1 VKGLL
6 ATPGARADEA
16 PASAAAS
23 RRASS
28 RPAGASAPAEAFGE
42 VLATLSEA
50 PAPAA
55 GSRAGHPAAA
65 AHRDPSNAV
74 SAGPARAGAAPASAP
89 SVPPN
94 GAFAGQSAKSRLS
107 APRRQG
113 PVARGPSPLLAVPG
127 DAELG
132 SAGPAAVGA
141 PGATRPV
148 PGEPA
153 CGARPALGSAPAH
166 GQALGKASAETS
178 SSPAP
183 ARTAPAA
190 QGAGAPS
197 VSKTPVARA
206 SEPELPGLPPE
217 VLPAAASA
225 LLGAGLSPG
234 APDGAPASGDAEA
247 SNRTARAAAAATPG
261 RLSPFAPAETL
272 LASAG
277 PAADGVRAGSDP
289 RFGEGSGQPQAAR
302 AFPETASGETAAERP
317 PSSSR
322 RAGPST
328 GRPTAGDRVPGL
340 PSSNP
345 VGVPLAPNRDAQR
358 SSPEPAEAA
367 APASPPARA
376 EGASRR
382 KDTASEASPAKAAA
396 APAPS
401 SPPPFAAGTPA
412 ARAGASP
419 APAAPALPRLA
430 LAATAGDG
438 PPASVDG
445 ALLGNAAHLRISTGQ
460 AGVGDIEL
468 HLRVRGG
475 VAHLRVDGEGGH
487 LVGKSTTE
495 LSSAL
500 AGAGLS
506 LGKLET
512 PSAAPAGAQAD
523 ANRDPAGH
531 GGARDSQGEGF
542 RQPGGEPQ
550 ERAAATAPA
559 PRATGRTAN
568 RRGGIHVEA

>member
-1 VKGLL
+1 MKGLL
-6 ATPGARADEA
+6 ATPGARPDEA
-16 PASAAAS
+16 PASAPAI

-28 RPAGASAPAEAFGE
+28 RPAGASAPAEGFGE
-42 VLATLSEA
+42 VLATLSDA
-50 PAPAA
+50 PAPTA
-55 GSRAGHPAAA
+55 GARTGHPAAA
-65 AHRDPSNAV
+65 ALADPSNGV
-74 SAGPARAGAAPASAP
+74 SAFPAAPARAGAAPASVP
-89 SVPPN
+89 SVPTN
-94 GAFAGQSAKSRLS
+94 GDFAGQSARSSLS

-113 PVARGPSPLLAVPG
+113 PVARDPSPLLAAPR

-132 SAGPAAVGA
+132 SAGPAAPGA
-141 PGATRPV
+141 PGTTRPV

-153 CGARPALGSAPAH
+153 CGARPALGSAAAD
-166 GQALGKASAETS
+166 GQALGKASGETPI
-178 SSPAP
+178 SPAP
-183 ARTAPAA
+183 ARTASAA
-190 QGAGAPS
+190 QGAGSPS
-197 VSKTPVARA
+197 VSKTPAARA
-206 SEPELPGLPPE
+206 SEPELPGLPPQA
-217 VLPAAASA
+217 LPAAASV

-234 APDGAPASGDAEA
+234 APDGAPPNTGTRGDAGTP
-247 SNRTARAAAAATPG
+247 SRTARAAAV
-261 RLSPFAPAETL
+261 
-272 LASAG
+272 
-277 PAADGVRAGSDP
+277 DGARAGSDP
-289 RFGEGSGQPQAAR
+289 RLGEGSEQPLAAR
-302 AFPETASGETAAERP
+302 ALPETASGETAAERP

-322 RAGPST
+322 PAGPSS
-328 GRPTAGDRVPGL
+328 GRPTAGERAPGL
-340 PSSNP
+340 PLSNP
-345 VGVPLAPNRDAQR
+345 AGVPLVPNRDAQR
-358 SSPEPAEAA
+358 SSPERAEAV

-376 EGASRR
+376 EAASRR

-396 APAPS
+396 PPAPS
-401 SPPPFAAGTPA
+401 SPPPIAASTPA
-412 ARAGASP
+412 GRTGAPP
-419 APAAPALPRLA
+419 ASAAPALPRLA

-512 PSAAPAGAQAD
+512 PSAAAPAGAQAD

-542 RQPGGEPQ
+542 RPPGGEPQ

-559 PRATGRTAN
+559 PRATGRGAN